1 MSMGGFHCVQKATS
15 LMEKTGGGTE
25 ENQAGRVQGFIHLLL
40 FIWQSFGS
48 FRVLTCRILDFGD

>member
-25 ENQAGRVQGFIHLLL
+25 ENQAGRAQGPIHLSL
-40 FIWQSFGS
+40 FIWQSSGS
-48 FRVLTCRILDFGD
+48 FRVLTRRVLDFGD